1 MQNMSLIAYL
11 AGNAGTVVAVGAGI
25 ALALKGEFEAAAA
38 AMTGALV
45 FSWYLYR
52 WR

>member
-11 AGNAGTVVAVGAGI
+11 AGSAGTVVAVGAGI
-25 ALALKGEFEAAAA
+25 ALALTGEFEAAAA
-38 AMTGALV
+38 AITGALAV
-45 FSWYLYR
+45 SWYLYR